1 MRQRGINVSS
11 FAHRNQRAAASEL
24 EVWRRQCPKL
34 AGWCR
39 SAQAAKWAL
48 SDPKPA
54 FGPLHS
60 GRRTSSEQPFAIT
73 SRCAGAARAKR
84 P

>member
-39 SAQAAKWAL
+39 SG
-48 SDPKPA
+48 PGGEMGA
-54 FGPLHS
+54 FGPH
-60 GRRTSSEQPFAIT
+60 
-73 SRCAGAARAKR
+73 AGVRAT